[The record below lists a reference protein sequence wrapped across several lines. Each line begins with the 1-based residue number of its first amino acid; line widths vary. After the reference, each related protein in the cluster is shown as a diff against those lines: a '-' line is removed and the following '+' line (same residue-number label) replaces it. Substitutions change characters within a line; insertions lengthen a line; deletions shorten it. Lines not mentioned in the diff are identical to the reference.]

1 MRKLHFLSFFLLLFF
16 NVTSTYAGHILNYKL
31 VERITI
37 AQLEQKWKSHGL
49 PQFIAPIRN
58 EIDVYDIDYTTKWH
72 DGSEIKASG
81 LYLVPVNVK
90 EPMAQLIYHHGTS
103 VKKERSG
110 MFFNGEEMLCFFYA
124 ADAYSVIMPDYI
136 GLGRGE
142 KRHLY
147 QHADSEGQAAIDM
160 LAAVNELNE
169 TLKLKTSGQLFLT
182 GYSQGGHSTLATH
195 KKIEAEYQGT
205 YKVTAS
211 APMSGA
217 YDMCGAQSTVMF
229 QPYTQPHYLP
239 YLVDSYQEAYKLFSG
254 EVYQMYKPKY
264 QALIKR
270 LYNGKY
276 QHYQINDSLPSIPIE
291 MFSDSL
297 TKEFK
302 TNPNFPFKVRLQENG
317 MCEWKPI
324 APVLM
329 SYSLKDEEVFYQNSL
344 VAYKGMKKM
353 GAKHVRKL
361 QVSTKFSHANTAG
374 FATLQSKL
382 YFDSFRK
389 GSKNGNLGSVW
400 KRCVIRIAKWATPE
414 KNLKRRMKHLAE
426 KKI

>member
-1 MRKLHFLSFFLLLFF
+1 MRKTFFLSCLLILA
-16 NVTSTYAGHILNYKL
+16 VLSSYAGRIVNYKL
-31 VERITI
+31 VERITV
-37 AQLEQKWKSHGL
+37 AQLQKKWKDHHL
-49 PQFIAPIRN
+49 PEFIAPIHN
-58 EIDVYDIDYTTKWH
+58 EIDVYDIDYLTKWH

-81 LYLVPVNVK
+81 LYLVPVNVNK
-90 EPMAQLIYHHGTS
+90 PMAQVIYHHGTS
-103 VKKERSG
+103 VKKERGG

-124 ADAYSVIMPDYI
+124 VDAYAVIMPDYI

-169 TLKLKTSGQLFLT
+169 TIKVQSSGQLFLT
-182 GYSQGGHSTLATH
+182 GYSQGGHSTLATQ
-195 KKIEAEYQGT
+195 KKIEAEYSNT

-217 YDMCGAQSTVMF
+217 YDMCGAQSVVMW

-239 YLVDSYQEAYKLFSG
+239 YLLESYQEVYKMYSG
-254 EVYQMYKPKY
+254 DIYNIMYAPKY
-264 QALIKR
+264 RELIKR
-270 LYNGKY
+270 LYSGKY
-276 QHYQINDSLPSIPIE
+276 QHFQINDSLPKIPIN
-291 MFSDSL
+291 MMSDSL
-297 TKEFK
+297 VNEYK
-302 TNPNFPFKVRLQENG
+302 TNPNFPFKVRLAENG
-317 MCEWKPI
+317 MCNWKPN
-324 APVLM
+324 APILM
-329 SYSLKDEEVFYQNSL
+329 SYSTKDEEVFYQNAL

-353 GAKHVRKL
+353 GAKDVRKL
-361 QVSTKFSHANTAG
+361 KVSTKFGHGNTAG
-374 FATLQSKL
+374 FATLQSKM

-389 GSKNGNLGSVW
+389 GSKHGRLGPIW

-414 KNLKRRMKHLAE
+414 ESLKRKRQRLAD

>member
-1 MRKLHFLSFFLLLFF
+1 MKKLLFCLFLLIFF
-16 NVTSTYAGHILNYKL
+16 AISNSYAGRILNYKL

-37 AQLEQKWKSHGL
+37 EQLKKKWKHHHL
-49 PQFIAPIRN
+49 PEFAAPIRN
-58 EIDVYDIDYTTKWH
+58 EIDVYDIDYLTKWH

-81 LYLVPVNVK
+81 LYLVPVGVNK
-90 EPMAQLIYHHGTS
+90 PMPQLIYHHGTS

-110 MFFNGEEMLCFFYA
+110 FFFNGEETLCFFYA
-124 ADAYSVIMPDYI
+124 VDAYAVIMPDYI

-169 TLKLKTSGQLFLT
+169 TIKVQSSGQLFLT
-182 GYSQGGHSTLATH
+182 GYSQGGHSTLATQ

-217 YDMCGAQSTVMF
+217 YDMCGAQSIVMW

-239 YLVDSYQEAYKLFSG
+239 YLLDSYQEVYKMYSG
-254 EVYQMYKPKY
+254 DIYTTMYSPKY
-264 QALIKR
+264 RDVIKR
-270 LYNGKY
+270 LYSGKY
-276 QHYQINDSLPSIPIE
+276 QHFQINDSLPKVPIN
-291 MFSDSL
+291 MMSDSL
-297 TKEFK
+297 VKEYK
-302 TNPNFPFKVRLQENG
+302 TNPKFPFKLRLEENG
-317 MCEWKPI
+317 MCCWKPI
-324 APVLM
+324 APILM
-329 SYSLKDEEVFYQNSL
+329 SYSTKDEEVFYQNAI

-353 GAKHVRKL
+353 GAKNVRKL
-361 QVSTKFSHANTAG
+361 KVSTKFSHAGTAG
-374 FATLQSKL
+374 FATLQSKM

-389 GSKNGNLGSVW
+389 GSKKGRLGPIW
-400 KRCVIRIAKWATPE
+400 KRSVIRVAKWLTPE
-414 KNLKRRMKHLAE
+414 KGLKRRKAHLEA